1 MGPSPLSVL
10 AVSAVLNS
18 VEFDVTYIPET
29 SENIKMVVVVKD
41 ESGAVIGASYQTL
54 EKVKGAYPELPVLML
69 SAMADEKIV
78 KKTLELGASGFVAK
92 PFKPEDLLEH
102 LKWV

>member
-1 MGPSPLSVL
+1 MVYRFGCRTKSPICVLRVL
-10 AVSAVLNS
+10 AILNS

-54 EKVKGAYPELPVLML
+54 EKVKGITCEF
-69 SAMADEKIV
+69 
-78 KKTLELGASGFVAK
+78 SGSIDCKNANSLNVVVFDSDTDAIIYTNTIN
-92 PFKPEDLLEH
+92 
-102 LKWV
+102 